1 MSAGFFMRA
10 VSSPHPVVPLL
21 RGEGFVRKDVKPL
34 IIIDK
39 YLVFIKMFCGLC
51 LCLPLCQKGG
61 TEVGFLKILTYF
73 PHSLSRREQVGYF
86 RILDLTL

>member
-10 VSSPHPVVPLL
+10 VSSPHPVIPLL

-51 LCLPLCQKGG
+51 LCLPPLSKGG
-61 TEVGFLKILTYF
+61 NGSGVSENLNLL
-73 PHSLSRREQVGYF
+73 PSLFIPERAGWVF
-86 RILDLTL
+86 